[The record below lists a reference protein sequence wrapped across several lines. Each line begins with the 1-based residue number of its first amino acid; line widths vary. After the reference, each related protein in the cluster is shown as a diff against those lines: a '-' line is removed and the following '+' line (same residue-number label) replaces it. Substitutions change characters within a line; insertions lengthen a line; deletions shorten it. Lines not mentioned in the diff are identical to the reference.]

1 MNKKYYKVAENSFC
15 IEADEQILEKMK
27 DYEPFLVDES
37 FASSCMFTA
46 TIKQANFFD
55 EIYTKDTYYE
65 VVNLAVTNGHT
76 SDGKDVYE
84 YKWNGK
90 DLFWLVCE
98 DDYQKGT
105 ITVTGIQLKLALDM
119 AITIIYRYATLKV
132 MTGVIHASAVSFQG
146 KAYLFLGNSGTG
158 KSTHSRL
165 WLKHFEGVEL
175 INDDKPIIRISEDG
189 EIRAYGSPWSGKT
202 PCYRNVSY
210 PIGGF
215 VKLSQAPYNKIR
227 RLSKVEAYFILLQS
241 IFGKRWNKDIGD
253 GLHLFKEKLVS
264 QVPVWSLECLPDEE
278 AARLCMNTIT
288 KNQ

>member
-1 MNKKYYKVAENSFC
+1 MNKKYYKVAENCFC
-15 IEADEQILEKMK
+15 VEAEKQILEKMI

-37 FASSCMFTA
+37 FISSSMFTV
-46 TIKQANFFD
+46 TIKRANFFD

-76 SDGKDVYE
+76 PDGKDVYE
-84 YKWNGK
+84 YKWNGEN
-90 DLFWLVCE
+90 LFWLVCE

-119 AITIIYRYATLKV
+119 AITIIYRYSTLKV
-132 MTGVIHASAVSFQG
+132 MTGVIHASAISFHG

-175 INDDKPIIRISEDG
+175 INDDKPIIRILEDG
-189 EIRAYGSPWSGKT
+189 EVRAYGSPWSGKT

-278 AARLCMNTIT
+278 AARLCKDTIT